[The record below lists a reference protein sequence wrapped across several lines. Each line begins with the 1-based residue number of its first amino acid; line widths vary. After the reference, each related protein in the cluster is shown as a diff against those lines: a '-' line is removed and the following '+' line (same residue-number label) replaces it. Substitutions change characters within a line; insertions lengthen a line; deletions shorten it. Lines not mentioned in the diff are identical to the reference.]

1 MFGRTPDQIATDA
14 QSFRRHVRSGDWTG
28 PTTGVAHG
36 ALQANLAVMPA
47 AYAPAFEAYCQLNA
61 RPCPMLG
68 RTEPGGRAIPEL
80 ARDLDIARDVPAY
93 RVLRDGEPAERVET
107 LESIWGDDTVV
118 FAIGC
123 SFSFEAAMED
133 AGIPVRHWQR
143 QANVPMFISNID
155 TKSSGPFGGKMVVSM
170 RGVPADRAPELH
182 ALCARYPFAHGAPV
196 QIGDPAEIGITDI
209 AKPDFGDDPYIEEGD
224 VLAFWAC
231 GVTAQMALRH
241 ARLPLAAAHEPGHML
256 VTDLDASAPGLAA
269 WAAA

>member
-1 MFGRTPDQIATDA
+1 MFGRAPDEIAADA
-14 QSFRRHVRSGDWTG
+14 QSFRRSVRRGDWTG

-36 ALQANLAVMPA
+36 ALQANLAVLPA
-47 AYAPAFEAYCQLNA
+47 SHAAAFEAYCQMNP
-61 RPCPMLG
+61 RPCPLLG
-68 RTEPGGRAIPEL
+68 RTKPGGREISEL
-80 ARDLDIARDVPAY
+80 ARDLDITRDVPAY
-93 RVLRDGEPAERVET
+93 RVLRDGEPAERIDT
-107 LESIWGDDTVV
+107 LESIWTDDTVV

-123 SFSFEAAMED
+123 SFSFEAAMEN

-143 QANVPMFISNID
+143 QANVPMYVSNID
-155 TKSSGPFGGKMVVSM
+155 TRPSGPFGGKMVVSM
-170 RGVPADRAPELH
+170 RGVPAARASELH
-182 ALCARYPFAHGAPV
+182 ALCAQFPFAHGAPV
-196 QIGDPAEIGITDI
+196 HIGDPAEIGIADT
-209 AKPDFGDDPYIEEGD
+209 ATPDFGDAPHVEPGD